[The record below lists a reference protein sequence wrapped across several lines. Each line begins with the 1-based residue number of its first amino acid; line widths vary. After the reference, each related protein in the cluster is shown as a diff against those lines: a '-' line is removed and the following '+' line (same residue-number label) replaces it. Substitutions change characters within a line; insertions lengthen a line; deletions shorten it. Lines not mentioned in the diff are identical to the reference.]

1 MSWAAK
7 NWIILVVATV
17 AAATVAAANV
27 AAANVAA
34 AAGDEDMSAT
44 HYLSSHCRILAIS

>member
-17 AAATVAAANV
+17 TAATVAAANV

-34 AAGDEDMSAT
+34 AAGDEDMSDT
-44 HYLSSHCRILAIS
+44 HYL